1 MVPSRLEL
9 YPVSAHGRPSKK
21 EHSVSDPSTTTPEP
35 TVSKAKL
42 PLTFWLA
49 NLMEFF
55 ERGAYYGLNAV
66 LAVYLADH
74 LRFSVAS
81 VGFLQGFVYA
91 LTYIMPIAGGA
102 LAERLG
108 YRRMLLVAFSL
119 LSLGYFV
126 AGATTKY
133 GVVFVSLLV
142 MATGSGLFKPI
153 ITGTVARTTTKEMSG
168 FGFGLYYWCIN
179 LGAFIAPFIVNVLK
193 GLSWKYVFINS
204 ALWCAL
210 MLIPT
215 AFFYR
220 DPERPR
226 STKSAR
232 QVAAEALMVL
242 GDSRFMLMILVY
254 SCFWILYFQTFGPA
268 LWFVRDFI
276 NRDVVT
282 AWMSGIPILRYFVFD
297 AEFVT
302 IVNAG
307 VIILLVLVV
316 SRVCKNLRPIPV
328 ISAGIVIGTI
338 GFVILAF
345 SHGPWMFILGIAVFS
360 IGEMT
365 AHPKYY
371 SYIGLVAP
379 KENVAVYMGYAFLY
393 GVVGSLFGSNFGA
406 IMYDR
411 LLTPV
416 IPAPE
421 ALQAGLALGAE
432 AQGKIREFWLIFVA
446 LGIACVGGM
455 LLYNRFFAEDNA
467 KTRESAWK
475 IMLGV
480 YAVLAAAGAI
490 FMVRSLFVAEEVQW
504 KTLVQSVILLGLGGG
519 GIALS
524 VRNRT

>member
-1 MVPSRLEL
+1 MIDGAPQAPGPKTR
-9 YPVSAHGRPSKK
+9 
-21 EHSVSDPSTTTPEP
+21 
-35 TVSKAKL
+35 L

-66 LAVYLADH
+66 LAVYLVNH
-74 LRFSVAS
+74 LKFSVAS

-91 LTYIMPIAGGA
+91 LTYIVPIAGGA

-108 YRRMLLVAFSL
+108 YRKMLLVAFSL
-119 LSLGYFV
+119 LSIGYFI
-126 AGATTKY
+126 AGHVTTY
-133 GVVFVSLLV
+133 GIVFVALLV

-153 ITGTVARTTTKEMSG
+153 ITGTVARTTTKETSG

-179 LGAFIAPFIVNVLK
+179 LGAFIAPLVVNVLK

-204 ALWCAL
+204 AAWCAL

-215 AFFYR
+215 IFFYK

-232 QVAAEALMVL
+232 QTAAEALMVL
-242 GDSRFMLMILVY
+242 SDSRFMLMILVY

-268 LWFVRDFI
+268 LWYVRDFLDRSI
-276 NRDVVT
+276 VT
-282 AWMSGIPILRYFVFD
+282 DWLAKFPLLRIFEFD

-307 VIILLVLVV
+307 VIICLVLIV
-316 SRVCKNLRPIPV
+316 SRVCRNLRPIPV
-328 ISAGIVIGTI
+328 IAAGITIGTL
-338 GFVILAF
+338 GFLILAF
-345 SHGPWMFILGIAVFS
+345 THGPWMFLLGIAVFS

-371 SYIGLVAP
+371 SYVGLVAP
-379 KENVAVYMGYAFLY
+379 KDNVAVYMGYAFLY

-406 IMYDR
+406 IMYEKI
-411 LLTPV
+411 LTPV
-416 IPAPE
+416 IPPADVVQAGVPLSAE
-421 ALQAGLALGAE
+421 AL
-432 AQGKIREFWLIFVA
+432 GKLREFWLIFVF
-446 LGIACVGGM
+446 LGAACLVGM
-455 LLYNRFFAEDNA
+455 LLYNRFFAEDTEL
-467 KTRESAWK
+467 TRRRAWR

-480 YAVLAAAGAI
+480 YAVLAVAG
-490 FMVRSLFVAEEVQW
+490 MLFFVNALFGYDQIQW
-504 KTLVQSVILLGLGGG
+504 KTVVQSVILISLGGG
-519 GIALS
+519 GTTLS
-524 VRNRT
+524 LKRKYGNM